1 MTTPAP
7 VLPARARR
15 VVARLSARAT
25 LSMVAAVL
33 VARGAQDVDL
43 TEDGRLY
50 VDREPVA
57 FLRGGEVVLCSVLDG
72 IDHTTEVLAEEPH
85 RPTVSRAKIS
95 AMAFA
100 IELQLKVR
108 ETQRARF
115 AAWKAARHA
124 A

>member
-1 MTTPAP
+1 MTAPA
-7 VLPARARR
+7 LPARASR

-25 LSMVAAVL
+25 LSGIASVL

-50 VDREPVA
+50 VDREAVA
-57 FLRGGEVVLCSVLDG
+57 YIRDGMVVLCSVLDG
-72 IDHTTEVLAEEPH
+72 IDHTVEVLAEEPH
-85 RPTVSRAKIS
+85 RPTVSRGKIAGLALS
-95 AMAFA
+95 V
-100 IELQLKVR
+100 ELQLKVR